1 MFRAEDRSVALHQR
15 RVVLGE
21 QKPRGGAMWIVGVG
35 VFAALA
41 IFVVVAGVS
50 KIRRANRGE

>member
-1 MFRAEDRSVALHQR
+1 
-15 RVVLGE
+15 
-21 QKPRGGAMWIVGVG
+21 MWIVGVG